1 MEDFI
6 KQWGPAI
13 ITVLAFMILI
23 GIVVAFKG
31 QIGAAFNDLFNNFT
45 DSVNLATTSAP
56 PAPVTP

>member
-31 QIGAAFNDLFNNFT
+31 QIGDAFTKLFDGFT
-45 DSVNLATTSAP
+45 DAAKVTTS
-56 PAPVTP
+56 TP